1 MADEEQLYVIT
12 HIDLVGPAA
21 DAGRELLQGFAT
33 TLRSDP
39 GLVRC
44 DVLQQV
50 FRKNHYELLSVWK
63 DDGAYAAHL
72 ALPSTREFRDALHPM
87 LGAPF
92 DDRQHR
98 IFDTIG

>member
-1 MADEEQLYVIT
+1 MADEQLYVIT
-12 HIDLVGPAA
+12 HIDLVPPHA
-21 DAGRELLQGFAT
+21 DDGRELLEQFSES
-33 TLRSDP
+33 LRGAP

-50 FRKNHYELLSVWK
+50 FRKNHFEFVSVWR
-63 DDGAYAAHL
+63 DDAAYEAHL
-72 ALPSTREFRDALHPM
+72 AAPGTVEFRERLHPM

-98 IFDTIG
+98 LHTVIG